1 MARELMWLE
10 RFNHAAMCGAEHH
23 CDQKDPNTSADY
35 ICTLPNGFLSLDL
48 LQQLSA
54 CVQVTV
60 TQLKLLGC

>member
-10 RFNHAAMCGAEHH
+10 RFNHAAMYGTEHH
-23 CDQKDPNTSADY
+23 CDQKDLNTSADY
-35 ICTLPNGFLSLDL
+35 ICTLPNEFLSLDL